1 MLTVSPSFNR
11 SSLEEM
17 LDSLRRRDEN
27 EGKSNDLPPALPSRP
42 TSKARRPSAK
52 RSLPA
57 KFEVGDSKPES
68 STNCVGKK
76 EEVVKTIRVNSF
88 GAKKA
93 KQMDSSESP
102 YSMASGEKEFE
113 RRLEETGSANLAH
126 APSSSPRFR
135 ESEWNDN
142 IGYFSKKKLR
152 IWCQLQSS
160 DWESG
165 QIQSTSGENASVL
178 LADGRDVTVSTGEL
192 LPANPNI
199 LEGVDDLIQLS
210 YLNEPSVLHNLQY
223 RYSHDI
229 IYTKAGPVLIAIN
242 PFRDLQL
249 CGNEIITAYRQKL
262 LDSPHVYAIAETA
275 YSEMMRVCK
284 LLFVHKVHLWF
295 GLSLHVVTETL
306 IVVISAVMLDLA
318 DDVNQSIII
327 SGESGAGKTET
338 ANIALQYLAAIGG
351 VSSGIECEILQT
363 SRILEAFGNAKTY
376 GNDNSS
382 RFGKLIEVHFSASG
396 KICGAKVQTFLL
408 EKSRVVQLAH
418 GERSYHIFYQL
429 CAGAPSFLKGRSSVR
444 PTGTWLSNPL
454 LVHPYSGGC
463 LSIRIV
469 VVVVVVDIHNRLNI
483 KTASEYNYLKQ
494 SDCLKINGTDDAR
507 NFHMLMEALNII
519 RICEQ
524 DQDHAFEMLA
534 AVLWLGNISFQVVDS
549 ENHVEVVLDE
559 AATTV
564 ASLIGCSTED
574 LILALSTHRIQAG
587 KDNVAKRLTMQQA
600 TDKRDALAKFVYTSL
615 FDWLVETINR
625 SLGMDGQPTGRSISI
640 LDIYG
645 FESVQK
651 NSFEQLCINYAN
663 ERLQQHFN
671 RHLFK
676 LEQEEYEL
684 DGIDWTKVDFED
696 NQECLDLIEKKP
708 IGLIALLN
716 EESNFPEAT
725 DLTFANKLKQH
736 LDANPCFKGERGGA
750 FSVRHYAG
758 EVLYETSGFLEK
770 NRDPLHS
777 DTIQLLSSCTSQ
789 LPKLFASSMLN
800 QFQNTASS
808 SSLSGVLDFHK
819 RSVGTKF
826 KGQLFKLMQQLE
838 NTMPHF
844 IRCIKPNNKQLPGTY
859 DKNLVLEQLKCCGVL
874 QVVRISKSGYPTR
887 MTHQE
892 FTRRYGALLP
902 ESDVSQ
908 DPLSTSIAVLQQ
920 FDLHP
925 KMYQVGYTK
934 LYFRV
939 GQIGALEDIRKQVLQ
954 GTLEVQK
961 CFRCHRARRHFHE
974 LKRGVITL
982 QSFVRGENTRRDYDA
997 LFELRKESARKTRN
1011 ERLAATVYLQS
1022 VIRGWLA
1029 RKQFTHLQNLELLK
1043 HDGSNYR
1050 QKQVWKTSKV
1060 KDLSEKCIQN
1070 QPSGMEELQRR
1081 VLKAEEENAA
1091 LREQVCQLEAQR
1103 AEHEVKMKLM
1113 EEMWQKQISSLQTSL
1128 AASKKSL
1135 LSENTTSQPASPSPY
1150 HHDSE
1155 ESIPVGS
1162 QTPGRSTPTRFS
1174 SSGSDF
1180 RPVRETNG
1188 GLNTVSNLVKEF
1200 EQQKQHFD
1208 REAKTIVDLRSTQS
1222 PTSNQNEELR
1232 RLKFKF
1238 EAWKKEYKV
1247 KLREAK
1253 HKVTEDG
1260 ELRVHLAIFVT
1271 YLKD

>member
-142 IGYFSKKKLR
+142 IGYFSKK
-152 IWCQLQSS
+152 LQSS

-275 YSEMMRVCK
+275 YSEMMR
-284 LLFVHKVHLWF
+284 
-295 GLSLHVVTETL
+295 
-306 IVVISAVMLDLA
+306 

-408 EKSRVVQLAH
+408 EKSRVVQLAY

-429 CAGAPSFLKGRSSVR
+429 CAGAPSFLK
-444 PTGTWLSNPL
+444 
-454 LVHPYSGGC
+454 
-463 LSIRIV
+463 
-469 VVVVVVDIHNRLNI
+469 DRLNI
-483 KTASEYNYLKQ
+483 KTTSEYNYLKQ
-494 SDCLKINGTDDAR
+494 SDCLKIDGTDDAR

-519 RICEQ
+519 RICKQ

-534 AVLWLGNISFQVVDS
+534 AVLWLGNISFQIVDS

-819 RSVGTKF
+819 QSVGTKF

-925 KMYQVGYTK
+925 EMYQVGYTK

-982 QSFVRGENTRRDYDA
+982 QSFVRGENARRDYNA
-997 LFELRKESARKTRN
+997 LFELRKESAQKTRN

-1103 AEHEVKMKLM
+1103 AEHEAKMKLM
-1113 EEMWQKQISSLQTSL
+1113 EEIWQKQISSLQTSL

-1208 REAKTIVDLRSTQS
+1208 REAKTIVDLKSTQS

-1238 EAWKKEYKV
+1238 EVWKKEYKV